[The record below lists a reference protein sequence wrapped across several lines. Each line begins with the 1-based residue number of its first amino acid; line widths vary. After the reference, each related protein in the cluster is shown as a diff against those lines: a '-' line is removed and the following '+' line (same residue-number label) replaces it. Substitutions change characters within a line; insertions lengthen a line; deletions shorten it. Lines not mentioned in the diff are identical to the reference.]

1 MSDRKNDDLALKAL
15 VHCPTCDSALHV
27 VPDRVGVELDS
38 YSQLVSGKFMIDGEE
53 YFIQY
58 TVCPNCGEW
67 IFLQVD
73 NEESTMVLKKN
84 IEMFMKLVGGSKHAR
99 TRSSYER
106 TKSDLT
112 ILRNTLEKKLTG
124 KQLYDQM
131 TCSMHEIKFVHP

>member
-1 MSDRKNDDLALKAL
+1 MSDRKSEHLTLQAL
-15 VHCPTCDSALHV
+15 VTCPTCKSALHV
-27 VPDRVGVELDS
+27 VQEQVGVELDS
-38 YSQLVSGKFMIDGEE
+38 YTQLVSGKFMIDGEE

-58 TVCPNCGEW
+58 AVCPSCGEW

-73 NEESTMVLKKN
+73 NEESTAVLKKN

-124 KQLYDQM
+124 KQLYDPM
-131 TCSMHEIKFVHP
+131 TCSMHEIRFVHP